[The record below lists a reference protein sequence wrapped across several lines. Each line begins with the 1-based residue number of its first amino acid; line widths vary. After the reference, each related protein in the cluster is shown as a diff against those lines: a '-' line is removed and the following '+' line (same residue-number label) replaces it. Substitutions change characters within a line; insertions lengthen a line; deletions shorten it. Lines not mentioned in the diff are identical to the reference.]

1 MIDILMM
8 IYNVLIKDETIREEV
23 GNRIK
28 FNEYPEVEKITST
41 YIVLDLI
48 DDTLPVEY
56 ADGDNMALSYL
67 VQIDVYTKTRI
78 KRDELSYR
86 ISRILK
92 EELGL
97 ENTANARPEYDKDFK
112 IFRSARRYSGVFYR
126 KEIGDEI
133 NGEYKELFR

>member
-8 IYNVLIKDETIREEV
+8 IYNVLIKDEMIRSEV

-28 FNEYPEVEKITST
+28 FNEYPEVENITNT

-78 KRDELSYR
+78 ERDELSYH

-126 KEIGDEI
+126 EEIGDEI
-133 NGEYKELFR
+133 NG